1 MSVDIAY
8 LFFAVFIPCR
18 RGRGSEWGTRFR
30 LPPFDIYTECFYS
43 FLLWNT
49 FINFSWTILYYLN
62 SSLYKAYFIWKLP
75 GVWPWMAYLHL
86 DFRLDNQWLQYVI
99 ISHDFRSKTLKIPW
113 NLYKEWLLFV
123 LFLFKAWNGKVDSV
137 NIYSDTTYTEKSY

>member
-1 MSVDIAY
+1 MRVDIAY

-49 FINFSWTILYYLN
+49 FINFSWTIPYN
-62 SSLYKAYFIWKLP
+62 ISLYKAYFIWKWP

-86 DFRLDNQWLQYVI
+86 GSRFI
-99 ISHDFRSKTLKIPW
+99 INEYNILLSPMISNLKLLKFLEIFIRNCYYLFCFHSKHEMEKLIVWTFTQIQ
-113 NLYKEWLLFV
+113 
-123 LFLFKAWNGKVDSV
+123 A
-137 NIYSDTTYTEKSY
+137 YTEKSY